1 MDAGNYSMNMMTPP
15 IGLSLDQCH
24 FIAERA
30 LETSGV
36 NVDPSKKEF
45 IHLRVSR
52 RLNALGMTSFA
63 DYVDLLKTD
72 GSGVETRRLVEALT
86 THTTSFF
93 RERHQ
98 YDWLAD
104 EGLKRICANGA
115 GFERPLT
122 VWSAACST
130 GAELWTAGMVLADA
144 ARQPLGPRKFELIGT
159 DISTPILKK
168 AKSAT
173 YSEMEI
179 EGVGEA
185 QSTRYLMRSRQ
196 KLGSGNSSLY
206 RVVPELRE
214 KATFEFANLSRLAG
228 LRSFDADVIFLRNVL
243 IYFDA
248 EMQERVLKAVIGRL
262 RPGGVLFTGHAE
274 AVPPRETLEVLA
286 PSTYQ
291 KV

>member
-1 MDAGNYSMNMMTPP
+1 MNMMAPP
-15 IGLSLDQCH
+15 FGLSLDQCH
-24 FIAERA
+24 FIAERV
-30 LETSGV
+30 LNTSGV
-36 NVDPSKKEF
+36 NVDPQKKEF

-52 RLNALGMTSFA
+52 RLNALDLASF
-63 DYVDLLKTD
+63 DEYIDLLKAD

-98 YDWLAD
+98 YDWLAG
-104 EGLKRICANGA
+104 EGLSRICANGA

-122 VWSAACST
+122 VWSAACSI

-173 YSEMEI
+173 YSEVEV
-179 EGVGEA
+179 EGVGEEHC
-185 QSTRYLMRSRQ
+185 TRYLMRSRQ
-196 KLGSGNSSLY
+196 KLGSGKSSFF

-214 KATFEFANLSRLAG
+214 KASFEFANLSRLAG
-228 LRSFDADVIFLRNVL
+228 LRSFSADVIFLRNVL

-248 EMQERVLKAVIGRL
+248 EMQERVLNDVIGRL

-274 AVPPRETLEVLA
+274 AVAPRKTLEVLA

-291 KV
+291 KVS